1 MAQDITKQS
10 VALGEFDRKIVNKLV
25 QERGLNFSSALRF
38 IIREWK
44 ELTSP
49 TPGNGN
55 SQEPGKTK

>member
-25 QERGLNFSSALRF
+25 EDRGLNFSSALRY

-44 ELTSP
+44 ELTAP
-49 TPGNGN
+49 TPPDNGN
-55 SQEPGKTK
+55 TGEEQ